1 MLEGK
6 LTTCSILVLGSVVE
20 LTSKPP
26 PPDQIKMLSNDRYN
40 VVDARRKLAN
50 LPTGL
55 LTRDVLGLPYAIYEF
70 CLTQAGQKWIGT
82 YPRPEPNLVGTKRS

>member
-1 MLEGK
+1 MLEEK

-40 VVDARRKLAN
+40 VVDARCKLAN
-50 LPTGL
+50 LLTGL
-55 LTRDVLGLPYAIYEF
+55 LTRDMLGLPYAIHEF
-70 CLTQAGQKWIGT
+70 CLTQAGQEWISTCPG
-82 YPRPEPNLVGTKRS
+82 PEPNLVDTKRS